1 MIKFLVYFMVFYYC
15 AIMFIMIIDFIT
27 KFKYDLINKIY
38 EPFMFSNIIIIILF
52 LIGAVVD
59 A

>member
-1 MIKFLVYFMVFYYC
+1 MVFYYC
-15 AIMFIMIIDFIT
+15 AIMLIMIIDFIT

-52 LIGAVVD
+52 LIGAVID

>member
-15 AIMFIMIIDFIT
+15 AIILIMIIDFIT

-52 LIGAVVD
+52 LIGAVID